1 MATVKSKR
9 RYDSSGRRAQARRN
23 REAILDTAQRQFLQG
38 GYGATTIAAIAE
50 EAGVSVETIYK
61 AFGGKPGLVRA
72 LFERGLVGRE
82 PVPAYQRS
90 DAMRER
96 ETDPRAIMRNW
107 GRIASEVASVVTPIR
122 LLMRSAAATDPDMAA
137 LLNASDNER
146 LERMRHHAR
155 FLKRRGY
162 LRQGVTLAE
171 ATDVLWT
178 CSSVELY
185 ELLVLQRGW
194 SMRRFAGFVADF
206 MIAALLSPRSPGG
219 RDVDDHGGAAPLV
232 GRVAGPG
239 DPVGERREGGRVHP
253 GH

>member
-1 MATVKSKR
+1 MATVNGKR
-9 RYDSSGRRAQARRN
+9 RYDSSGRQAQARRT
-23 REAILDTAQRQFLQG
+23 REAILDTAERQFLQR
-38 GYGATTIAAIAE
+38 GYAATTIAAIAGA
-50 EAGVSVETIYK
+50 AGVSVETIYK

-72 LFERGLVGRE
+72 IYERGLTGRG

-96 ETDPRAIMRNW
+96 ETDPEAIMRHW
-107 GRIASEVASVVTPIR
+107 GALTTEVASVVTPIR

-137 LLNASDNER
+137 LLEASDDER

-155 FLKRRGY
+155 FLADRGY

-171 ATDVLWT
+171 AADVLWT

-194 SMRRFAGFVADF
+194 SMPRFAEFVADF
-206 MIAALLSPRSPGG
+206 MITTLLPSRS
-219 RDVDDHGGAAPLV
+219 
-232 GRVAGPG
+232 
-239 DPVGERREGGRVHP
+239 EQ
-253 GH
+253 